1 MVQHRLKTHYGVQ
14 PKRRRPQNKIVA
26 TLAPTTTYHIKDGEM
41 IDEQVR
47 SLDFLSPFRQDTVA
61 PNEASLFSHEVDC
74 H

>member
-26 TLAPTTTYHIKDGEM
+26 TLAPTTTTTTTYHIKDGEM

-47 SLDFLSPFRQDTVA
+47 FYVIPLAEVA
-61 PNEASLFSHEVDC
+61 ETHVFMDMATM
-74 H
+74 